1 MFVVLFF
8 FILFIYTLTSNDIR
22 MRSGH
27 VTLHSSLRVKSY
39 ARLNISTTRTTSH
52 RLFSVLNG
60 SLIADWLV
68 ENMNLDLTPKGCR
81 QLLVYCQKQKKKN
94 SNKHIILIISQN
106 GCILNCCL
114 IIIMIFYHY
123 CLMDHFVNSD
133 NNTISALQC

>member
-1 MFVVLFF
+1 MCVVLFF
-8 FILFIYTLTSNDIR
+8 FTLFIYTLTSNDIR

-39 ARLNISTTRTTSH
+39 AILNIQTNWTTSH

-60 SLIADWLV
+60 RLADWLV
-68 ENMNLDLTPKGCR
+68 ENMNLDMTPKGCR

-106 GCILNCCL
+106 GYILNCCL
-114 IIIMIFYHY
+114 IIIMIICHH
-123 CLMDHFVNSD
+123 CLMDYFVNSD
-133 NNTISALQC
+133 NNTISVLQ